1 MCHPAIRNV
10 TSYKGPKLYHIMSRN
25 LEDLVEYDIDLDVEK
40 PNIIKLDEWNK
51 LNNINNYGELLVS
64 LKDINWKYEGYML
77 FNKNRSYRVKLIGLE
92 HIRVKELKGNYND
105 ILFRLLELEDYD
117 ELLKYYPEYEK
128 ELKYLDKTNLIK
140 NIEKYSKKNIL
151 IPKIYRKCIIEYR
164 MSNKNINTFLKNID
178 RSYLV
183 CLLRDSNHH

>member
-1 MCHPAIRNV
+1 
-10 TSYKGPKLYHIMSRN
+10 
-25 LEDLVEYDIDLDVEK
+25 
-40 PNIIKLDEWNK
+40 
-51 LNNINNYGELLVS
+51 
-64 LKDINWKYEGYML
+64 
-77 FNKNRSYRVKLIGLE
+77 
-92 HIRVKELKGNYND
+92 D